1 MTSFG
6 VASGVAVDDKSPES
20 SSSSPLTGVECSV
33 MSFLKIETALAE
45 EGEESGE
52 GGGVR
57 GVGSGGANP
66 EGFRRRTRGHTCVS
80 GVLRLNRTCL
90 RELLCQL
97 AHASSRGRTAL

>member
-1 MTSFG
+1 MTSFR
-6 VASGVAVDDKSPES
+6 VASGVALDDKSPES

-52 GGGVR
+52 ESGEGGIRR
-57 GVGSGGANP
+57 GGLP
-66 EGFRRRTRGHTCVS
+66 EGFRRRTRGHTFVS
-80 GVLRLNRTCL
+80 GVIRLNRTCL

-97 AHASSRGRTAL
+97 AHASSSGRTAL